1 MKIETRILPLALLLT
16 AGMFITAA
24 AQSAPARSR
33 PALTTE
39 DVLTT
44 PAPRENAP
52 VQAAAKQSAKA
63 DQSDPEQQQKENAWN
78 EKFKQAQAK
87 AKELERRAD
96 GVELDISRL
105 RNQLFDAAPKDAG
118 DNAAISARINQLAQ
132 QLQSLREQAATAQA
146 EVDALKREG
155 EEHKFQLNEGAPK
168 LADGRPNLKYYQ
180 SRMAELRED
189 FNDAVNRQQVIQL
202 RLNDLNTRIRKNS
215 GGVDEKGRAS
225 NTSDA
230 LAVRRLK
237 ITLQEEQKKM
247 TEAQD
252 KKAEAMRKIED
263 LRRQAVNAGI
273 DPGDLN

>member
-1 MKIETRILPLALLLT
+1 MKVETRILPLALLLT
-16 AGMFITAA
+16 AGMLTAAA
-24 AQSAPARSR
+24 AQSAPARPR
-33 PALTTE
+33 PTLTTE

-63 DQSDPEQQQKENAWN
+63 DQTDPQQQQKENAWN
-78 EKFKQAQAK
+78 EKLREAQTR

-96 GVELDISRL
+96 SVELDISKL

-118 DNAAISARINQLAQ
+118 DNAAISTRINQLAQ
-132 QLQSLREQAATAQA
+132 QLQSLRAQAAKAEA

-155 EEHKFQLNEGAPK
+155 EEHQFQVNEGSPK

-180 SRMAELRED
+180 ARMAELRQD
-189 FNDAVNRQQVIQL
+189 LNDAINRQQVIQL

-237 ITLQEEQKKM
+237 IALQEEQKKM
-247 TEAQD
+247 AEAQD
-252 KKAEAMRKIED
+252 KKAEAIRKIED
-263 LRRQAVNAGI
+263 LRREAVNAGI

>member
-1 MKIETRILPLALLLT
+1 MKVETRLLPLALLLT
-16 AGMFITAA
+16 AGMLITAA
-24 AQSAPARSR
+24 AQTAPARPR
-33 PALTTE
+33 PTLTTE
-39 DVLTT
+39 DVQTT

-52 VQAAAKQSAKA
+52 VQTAKPSMKTGQPN
-63 DQSDPEQQQKENAWN
+63 PEQSQQANDWN
-78 EKFKQAQAK
+78 EKFRAAQAR

-96 GVELDISRL
+96 GVELDIGRL

-118 DNAAISARINQLAQ
+118 DNTAISARLNQLAS
-132 QLQSLREQAATAQA
+132 QLQSLRAQAAAAQA

-155 EEHKFQLNEGAPK
+155 EAHKFQFNEGSPK

-180 SRMAELRED
+180 SRMAELRQD

-215 GGVDEKGRAS
+215 GGVDEQGRAS

-230 LAVRRLK
+230 FAIRRLR
-237 ITLQEEQKKM
+237 TALQEEQKKM
-247 TEAQD
+247 TEAED
-252 KKAEAMRKIED
+252 KKSEASRKIED

-273 DPGDLN
+273 DPGDVN